1 MYITNDYKICDFLE
15 NIGINR
21 IFLDLEFEGKVSRQ
35 GHLNTFISDHKIS
48 DIQIIKNKINKT
60 DLLVRVNPLSNNSL
74 NEINKV
80 IKLGATHIMMPMIK
94 GHEDVKELVNIV

>member
-1 MYITNDYKICDFLE
+1 MIKLMYITNDYKICDFLE

-48 DIQIIKNKINKT
+48 DIQSIKNQNKKT
-60 DLLVRVNPLSNNSL
+60 DL
-74 NEINKV
+74 
-80 IKLGATHIMMPMIK
+80 
-94 GHEDVKELVNIV
+94 